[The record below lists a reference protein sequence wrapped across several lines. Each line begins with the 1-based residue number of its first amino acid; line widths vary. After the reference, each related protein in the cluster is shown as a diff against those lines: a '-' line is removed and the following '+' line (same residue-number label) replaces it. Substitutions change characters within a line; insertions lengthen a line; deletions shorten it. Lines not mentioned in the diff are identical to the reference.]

1 VEVMQLRAS
10 NREGFIM
17 NSETGDCSIPAI
29 GRNIGTIASG
39 HIDRA
44 FRQILRSPLAV
55 AEHRFVRL
63 ITGEAHPFGNLAIVS
78 DPADPQGTEAAIEPL
93 RECGAPAAA
102 LFPGSLVPPVQD
114 VLARAGFESD
124 GVLPAMAGEIAS
136 LSTTSLPLGYA
147 LSRIGSGPDS
157 DAWTEAFAVGYGLP
171 RGVAEAFSPNAVH
184 ATTSANATL
193 QYFAIRKGDRIVCT
207 SLICL
212 ADEVAGVYCVAT
224 IPEERGKGLGA
235 HATAEPLRLV
245 GELGYRAA
253 VLQSSHAGHSM
264 YAKLGFADV
273 SAVSMYVR
281 AA

>member
-102 LFPGSLVPPVQD
+102 LFPGSLVPPG
-114 VLARAGFESD
+114 ARRAG
-124 GVLPAMAGEIAS
+124 A
-136 LSTTSLPLGYA
+136 
-147 LSRIGSGPDS
+147 R
-157 DAWTEAFAVGYGLP
+157 
-171 RGVAEAFSPNAVH
+171 
-184 ATTSANATL
+184 
-193 QYFAIRKGDRIVCT
+193 
-207 SLICL
+207 
-212 ADEVAGVYCVAT
+212 
-224 IPEERGKGLGA
+224 
-235 HATAEPLRLV
+235 RL
-245 GELGYRAA
+245 
-253 VLQSSHAGHSM
+253 
-264 YAKLGFADV
+264 
-273 SAVSMYVR
+273 
-281 AA
+281 